1 MPLKPLDVKADPAR
15 QGLLARRAALLLAA
29 NKTDKE
35 ICAELGIA
43 KSTLDVLKKS
53 PLFLESVHNYAET
66 VEKEGLAAIIDD
78 LHADW
83 PKNRDFI
90 KNVRDGVFADD
101 AKKMD
106 LRLRAAKMLLDKQAP
121 NAGDRANNENAARII
136 LDGKLLGQ
144 VLRSLRNVGVIDV
157 TPEAIDSATADT
169 ITQVVQP
176 KTPDEFAD
184 AYEAPDPEDRL

>member
-1 MPLKPLDVKADPAR
+1 MLTPKDVATDPAR

-29 NKTDKE
+29 NKSDKE
-35 ICAELGIA
+35 ICAELGIS
-43 KSTLDVLKKS
+43 KGTLDVLKKS
-53 PLFLESVHNYAET
+53 PLFLESVHNYADT
-66 VEKEGLAAIIDD
+66 VEKEGLQAIIDD

-90 KNVRDGVFADD
+90 KNVRDGVFGDD
-101 AKKMD
+101 TKKMD

-144 VLRSLRNVGVIDV
+144 VLRSLRNVGVIDI
-157 TPEAIDSATADT
+157 TPETIDSATADT
-169 ITQVVQP
+169 ITEVVEP
-176 KTPDEFAD
+176 LTPDEFAES
-184 AYEAPDPEDRL
+184 YTPPDPEDRF